1 MSLNFHKH
9 PFKNTFVYVADGVTF
24 SVPETIPGESY
35 SALSSLTK
43 SGVSLS
49 VTRAVPHGNEIL
61 VDIGVCFDDNPEFT
75 PIAITQWEFAPAV
88 IKLSQMLLE
97 NIERRLDTD
106 FALLPLH
113 THSIDEVLKALP
125 SRRGVTANED
135 VVYIEINE
143 TEPGT
148 KEALTSLQYMPFSSK
163 AQLQYA
169 LNSTQC
175 DSLTIKIS
183 SLA

>member
-1 MSLNFHKH
+1 MGSHFNKYPLEG
-9 PFKNTFVYVADGVTF
+9 TFIYVAEGVTF
-24 SVPETIPGESY
+24 NAPDTMTNDTS
-35 SALSSLTK
+35 SALSSLSK
-43 SGVSLS
+43 SGVSLI
-49 VTRAVPHGNEIL
+49 VTRAVPHANKTL
-61 VDIGVCFDDNPEFT
+61 VDIGVCFDDNPEFA

-125 SRRGVTANED
+125 SRRGVTANEG

-143 TEPGT
+143 AEPGT

-163 AQLQYA
+163 AQLHYA
-169 LNSTQC
+169 LNAARC
-175 DSLTIKIS
+175 GSLTIKIS
-183 SLA
+183 TLA

>member
-24 SVPETIPGESY
+24 SAPETIPSESS

-43 SGVSLS
+43 SGVSLI
-49 VTRAVPHGNEIL
+49 VTRAVPHGNETL
-61 VDIGVCFDDNPEFT
+61 VDIGVCFNSNPEFT

-88 IKLSQMLLE
+88 IKLSQILLE

-163 AQLQYA
+163 AQLHYA
-169 LNSTQC
+169 LNAAQC
-175 DSLTIKIS
+175 EALTIKIS